1 MSMKVIKKVLPNG
14 LRILLVPMKDSATC
28 TLSVMVQAGSNYESK
43 EESGLSHFLEHMC
56 FKGTARRSM
65 SSQIFRELDELGA
78 QANAS
83 TSRYYTEYY
92 VKALPEHF
100 NHVLDIVSDLYLN
113 PIFPEAEIE
122 KEKQV
127 VCDEI
132 DMYEDDPQSV
142 ASELLTHTMYGN
154 QSAGRDIAGTKD
166 NVRSFNRER
175 VVAYRSK
182 HYVASK
188 TIITLAGAFSV
199 NTAFA
204 AIKKAFASI
213 PGGPHKNPSPYIS
226 TKSGVHVAVKEKK
239 SEQTH
244 VRIGFVGFK
253 RTHKNRRVANILA
266 SILGAGMSSRLFI
279 RLREEMGVSYYNYA
293 QHGSNAQYGGI
304 FIGAGVHA
312 SHLEK
317 TLHAIHEE
325 CIRLTKEKV
334 PSGELE
340 KIKQMYIASL
350 RMGLETSNAVSDYV
364 SDFELYREKYMSP
377 QAIEKEIKAITE
389 KDIQRVAKALFLGKD
404 YTLAVVGPHTEKEV
418 RAFLGR

>member
-1 MSMKVIKKVLPNG
+1 MFMKVIKNVLPNG
-14 LRILLVPMKDSATC
+14 LRVLLVPMKDSATC

-56 FKGTARRSM
+56 FKGTTRRPL
-65 SSQIFRELDELGA
+65 SSQISRELDELGA
-78 QANAS
+78 QVNAS

-142 ASELLTHTMYGN
+142 ASELLTKTMYGD
-154 QSAGRDIAGTKD
+154 QPAGRDIGGTKD
-166 NVRSFNRER
+166 NVRSFSRAK

-188 TIITLAGAFSV
+188 TIVTLAGAFSEKV
-199 NTAFA
+199 SFT
-204 AIKKAFASI
+204 AIKKAFALIPQGVYKNPPPFI
-213 PGGPHKNPSPYIS
+213 PGKLGVQIS
-226 TKSGVHVAVKEKK
+226 VKEKK

-244 VRIGFVGFK
+244 IRIGFHGYK
-253 RTHKNRRVANILA
+253 RSHPDRRVASILA
-266 SILGAGMSSRLFI
+266 SILGMGMSSRLFM

-293 QHGSNAQYGGI
+293 QHGSSAQYGGL
-304 FIGAGVHA
+304 FIGVGVHA
-312 SHLEK
+312 SHVGK
-317 TLHAIHEE
+317 TLRAIHEE
-325 CIRLTKEKV
+325 CLRLTRDTVSRE
-334 PSGELE
+334 ELE
-340 KIKQMYIASL
+340 KVKQMYVASL

-364 SDFELYREKYMSP
+364 SDFELYKEGYMSP
-377 QAIEKEIKAITE
+377 QAVEKEIQSITE
-389 KDIQRVAKALFLGKD
+389 KDVKRVARKLFIRKG
-404 YTLAVVGPHTEKEV
+404 YSLAVVGPHTQKEIQSLF
-418 RAFLGR
+418 AK